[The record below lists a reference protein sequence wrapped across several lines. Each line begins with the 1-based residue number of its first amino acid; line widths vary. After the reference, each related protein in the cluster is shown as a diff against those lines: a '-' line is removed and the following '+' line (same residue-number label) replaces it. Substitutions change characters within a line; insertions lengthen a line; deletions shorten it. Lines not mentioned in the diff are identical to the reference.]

1 MKYIEEQLYLEK
13 KKLENELNKVEKR
26 LKKMPKGRICV
37 RQKGNRV
44 EYYYQKENETNTKT
58 ERNEKYIK
66 KENIHIVK
74 RIIQRDYDSSLAKNI
89 KKRIKIIEDFLIKYS
104 ETDVSKVYEKT
115 TKNRRVLLEHA
126 IISDKEYVKQ
136 WENVTY
142 TGKNFPDNTTE
153 LYSNRGERVRS
164 KSEKIIADRLQVL
177 GIPYRY
183 EYPLQLKN
191 DITIY
196 PDFTLLNID
205 TKEEIY
211 LEHCGLM
218 SEQNYVD
225 NLIFKLKT
233 YEKNGIYL
241 GVNLFITYENNK
253 HLFNAKL
260 LDELVEKLFSA
271 TKHNI
276 V

>member
-13 KKLENELNKVEKR
+13 KKLETELNKVEKR

-44 EYYYQKENETNTKT
+44 EYYYQQENETNTKT
-58 ERNEKYIK
+58 ERNEKYMK

-74 RIIQRDYDSSLAKNI
+74 RIIQRDYDISLVKNI
-89 KKRIKIIEDFLIKYS
+89 KKRIKIIEDFLMKYT
-104 ETDVSKVYEKT
+104 ETNVSIVYEKT

-126 IISDKEYVKQ
+126 IISDEEYVKQ
-136 WENVTY
+136 WENVIY

-218 SEQNYVD
+218 SEQSYVD

-260 LDELVEKLFSA
+260 LDELVEKLFSS

>member
-253 HLFNAKL
+253 YLFNAKA

-271 TKHNI
+271 TKHNL